1 MANLVPRPGKGSRP
15 GGLVRQAQNAIER
28 RVQSS
33 HEEVVLQQSRFLA
46 RTLTWALIGC
56 TGFALAWL
64 SLAQTEEVVVA
75 PGKLEPIGDVKTI
88 QVPVGG
94 VLDEM
99 LVKDGERVSRGQVLM
114 RLDNEATK
122 DRELS
127 LIKTIS
133 AKQQQQ
139 QLKEVELQRYLNF
152 NDTEQAVLRQNLV
165 LEQEILGRLE
175 SLKKVGA
182 SAELQYLQQRNRV
195 RDVEGELA
203 KTSVD
208 RQRQVAILEQ
218 SVQQLRGELADLQ
231 SKLTELRVNIR
242 YQDIRSP
249 VDGVVFDLKPTG
261 PGFVAEGS
269 EPVMKIVPYN
279 NLKAKVEIDSSK
291 IGFVRVGKPVDIS
304 IDSFPST
311 DFGVLQGTVKRIGS
325 DALPPDQLK
334 QTYRYP
340 AEIQLASQQ
349 LQLKGG
355 ATLPLQVG
363 MSLTANIKLRKVSY
377 LQLLLG
383 EFKNKTDSLKR
394 L

>member
-99 LVKDGERVSRGQVLM
+99 LVKDGERVSKGQVLM

-261 PGFVAEGS
+261 PGFVAQGS

>member
-1 MANLVPRPGKGSRP
+1 MFDFLTQTGSSQSRS
-15 GGLVRQAQNAIER
+15 LVRVAQDAIER

-33 HEEVVLQQSRFLA
+33 HEEMVLQQSRFLA
-46 RTLTWALIGC
+46 RTLTWALVGC
-56 TGFALAWL
+56 SAFGLAWL
-64 SLAQTEEVVVA
+64 ALAQTEEVVTA

-94 VLDEM
+94 VLETM
-99 LVKDGERVSRGQVLM
+99 LVKDGERVKKGQVLL

-122 DRELS
+122 DREQGLR
-127 LIKTIS
+127 KTIA
-133 AKQQQQ
+133 AKQE
-139 QLKEVELQRYLNF
+139 QLKLKVVELQRYLSF
-152 NDTEQAVLRQNLV
+152 NNTEQAVLKQNLV
-165 LEQEILGRLE
+165 LEGEILDRL
-175 SLKKVGA
+175 SGLVRIGA
-182 SAELQYLQQRNRV
+182 APELQYLQQRNRV
-195 RDVEGELA
+195 REVQGDLA
-203 KTSVD
+203 KTTMD

-218 SVQQLRGELADLQ
+218 AVQQLHGELADLQ
-231 SKLTELRVNIR
+231 SKLTESRVNIR

-261 PGFVAEGS
+261 PGFVAQGS

-291 IGFVRVGKPVDIS
+291 IGFVRTGKPVDIS
-304 IDSFPST
+304 IDSFPSS
-311 DFGVLQGTVKRIGS
+311 DFGVLEGSVFRIGS

-340 AEIQLASQQ
+340 AEIRLSGQQ
-349 LQLKGG
+349 LKLKNGSV
-355 ATLPLQVG
+355 LPLQVG

>member
-99 LVKDGERVSRGQVLM
+99 LVKDGERVGKGQVLM

-261 PGFVAEGS
+261 PGFVAQGS

-383 EFKNKTDSLKR
+383 EFKSKTDSLKR

>member
-56 TGFALAWL
+56 TDFALAWL

-99 LVKDGERVSRGQVLM
+99 LVKDGERVGKGQVLM

-261 PGFVAEGS
+261 PGFVAQGS